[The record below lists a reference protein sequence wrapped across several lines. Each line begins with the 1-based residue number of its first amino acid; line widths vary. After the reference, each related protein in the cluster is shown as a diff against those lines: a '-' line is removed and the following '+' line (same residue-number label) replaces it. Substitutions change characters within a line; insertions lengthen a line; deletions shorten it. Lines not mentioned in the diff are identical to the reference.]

1 MKSKT
6 IKLLDNNNIREYL
19 SDFEAGQVFLIR
31 TQNILI
37 DKEKT
42 DYIKIRNL
50 CSSKKN
56 NH

>member
-19 SDFEAGQVFLIR
+19 SDFEAGKVFLIR

-50 CSSKKN
+50 CSSKKK
-56 NH
+56 